1 MITHGRPEPSTASS
15 SPTAPRFAWR
25 PLVTKGS
32 TRALITSRFVD
43 DRMFAFQAYPTPEQ
57 LKLGKFIL
65 RGRRRLS
72 FLTHHKES
80 RRLTPFFSERVLE
93 QFAIAYTMWGD
104 LFNRPACGFV
114 RPGVQ
119 AGKRRE

>member
-43 DRMFAFQAYPTPEQ
+43 DQMFAFQAYPPPGQ
-57 LKLGKFIL
+57 LKSGKMWSLGSAAVVSL
-65 RGRRRLS
+65 
-72 FLTHHKES
+72 LTHHKES
-80 RRLTPFFSERVLE
+80 RRLTPFFSERVLGR
-93 QFAIAYTMWGD
+93 FAIG
-104 LFNRPACGFV
+104 C
-114 RPGVQ
+114 
-119 AGKRRE
+119 

>member
-1 MITHGRPEPSTASS
+1 MITHGRPEPSTGSS
-15 SPTAPRFAWR
+15 SPTGPRSEWR

-32 TRALITSRFVD
+32 TLALITSRFAD
-43 DRMFAFQAYPTPEQ
+43 DRMFASQAYPTPGQ
-57 LKLGKFIL
+57 LKLGKCIL

-93 QFAIAYTMWGD
+93 QFAIAYIMRGD
-104 LFNRPACGFV
+104 LFRAVCNCVYGV
-114 RPGVQ
+114 R
-119 AGKRRE
+119 RF